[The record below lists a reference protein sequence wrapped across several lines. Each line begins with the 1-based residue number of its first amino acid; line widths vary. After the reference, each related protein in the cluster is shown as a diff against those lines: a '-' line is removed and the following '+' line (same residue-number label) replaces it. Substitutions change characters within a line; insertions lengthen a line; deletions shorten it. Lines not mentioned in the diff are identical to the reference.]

1 MVARLEALQKV
12 EEVTEETQVEK
23 NLPRMELPIWF
34 DGKQINEILLYQTIL
49 QQHEIKC
56 INGIL
61 YDIDRSIPND
71 EMEKK
76 ILNIIEHY
84 WTSGISA
91 KVTAILSGFKMYTRS
106 DPLSIKE
113 DRVHFK
119 NGTYFVNQKFIN
131 QKEWTQNRLTVN
143 YNKDAPKPEK
153 WLAFLDGLLEADD
166 IVCLQE
172 FMGYCLIPSNRGQK
186 MLLIIGKG
194 GEGKSRIGR
203 ILKRIFGH
211 NMNSGSLQK
220 LETDKFAR
228 ADQEGKLLYLDD
240 DMKTEAL
247 PSTNVIKAIV
257 TSEDEMDLEKKGKQ
271 SYQGL
276 LVCRILAFGN
286 GTLKSL
292 FDRSRGFYRRQIIL
306 ETKDVP
312 PDRINDPYLADKMM
326 EEVEGIVLWCIEGLE
341 RLIRNDYQFS
351 ISNKS
356 QLLMDEMQED
366 DDNILSFLESTG
378 YIGLEKGTYATS
390 KDLYVA
396 YCRWCNDNLDVPVS
410 ERSFARRFKER
421 SADYGMTYDKNISVG
436 NGRFCR
442 GFRGVHVKV
451 RTKDVNY

>member
-1 MVARLEALQKV
+1 MSNELRKNLPDDVVARLEALQKV

-23 NLPRMELPIWF
+23 NLPIMELPIWF

-56 INGIL
+56 INGVL

-71 EMEKK
+71 EMEKE
-76 ILNIIEHY
+76 ILDIIEYY

-106 DPLSIKE
+106 DPLPIKE

-143 YNKDAPKPEK
+143 YNKDAPKPER

-341 RLIRNDYQFS
+341 RLIRNDYQFT

-396 YCRWCNDNLDVPVS
+396 
-410 ERSFARRFKER
+410 
-421 SADYGMTYDKNISVG
+421 
-436 NGRFCR
+436 
-442 GFRGVHVKV
+442 
-451 RTKDVNY
+451 